1 MTNKMEKAM
10 KEELYYSA
18 VDQADIDKNLE
29 FLLVRDFEMSN
40 KLEDEDD
47 YDATTKEALVQY
59 ILEET

>member
-1 MTNKMEKAM
+1 M